1 MAARNWPET
10 ALVKQP
16 IMRHN
21 GYLFVQRNPLVEVS
35 VSSRDLSRGTSN
47 RTLSESPMRSES
59 GSSTRRWRTSAWDAR
74 WLSAAIPG
82 RLRRPIGISQRF
94 GATRLGHTHPESG
107 QGGILKTQAA
117 RRRRLKS
124 RLAISPPT
132 RLVFKIQTARSTTT
146 PGGRIPR
153 NRR

>member
-124 RLAISPPT
+124 RLAISPRNAAGFQNPDSKEHHNPGRPHPT
-132 RLVFKIQTARSTTT
+132 
-146 PGGRIPR
+146 
-153 NRR
+153 